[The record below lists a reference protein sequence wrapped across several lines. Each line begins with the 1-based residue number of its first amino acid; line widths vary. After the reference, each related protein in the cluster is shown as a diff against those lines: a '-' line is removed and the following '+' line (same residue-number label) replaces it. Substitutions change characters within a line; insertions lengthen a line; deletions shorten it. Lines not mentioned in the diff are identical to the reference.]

1 MLKQAA
7 LGASGPG
14 RPFGTGEDPMQF
26 AMYLVD
32 NGVISCEEF
41 FEALKLQM
49 STRPQLGALAIE
61 TRRLS
66 FRQVF
71 AILRAQCDEPNTMFG
86 ELAVRLGYLSDEDV
100 NSLLAEQAGR
110 AMPLLEVLVENGFLS
125 PEAAERHY
133 ADYRQCMRAAN
144 EEVAPVGAR

>member
-1 MLKQAA
+1 
-7 LGASGPG
+7 
-14 RPFGTGEDPMQF
+14 MQF

-49 STRPQLGALAIE
+49 STRLQLGALAIE
-61 TRRLS
+61 IRRLT

-86 ELAVRLGYLSDEDV
+86 ELAVRLGHLTDEDV
-100 NSLLAEQAGR
+100 TKLLAEQASR
-110 AMPLLEVLVENGFLS
+110 AMPLLEVLVDNGFLS
-125 PEAAERHY
+125 AEAAELHY
-133 ADYRQCMRAAN
+133 AEYRRCMQAAN
-144 EEVAPVGAR
+144 AELATASV

>member
-1 MLKQAA
+1 
-7 LGASGPG
+7 
-14 RPFGTGEDPMQF
+14 MQF

-71 AILRAQCDEPNTMFG
+71 AILRAQCDEPNTLFG
-86 ELAVRLGYLSDEDV
+86 ELAVRMGHLTDDDV
-100 NSLLAEQAGR
+100 STLLAEQASR
-110 AMPLLEVLVENGFLS
+110 ATPLLEVLVDNGFLS
-125 PEAAERHY
+125 ADGAERHY
-133 ADYRQCMRAAN
+133 AEYRRCMQQATGQLATAG
-144 EEVAPVGAR
+144 V

>member
-1 MLKQAA
+1 
-7 LGASGPG
+7 
-14 RPFGTGEDPMQF
+14 MQF

-49 STRPQLGALAIE
+49 NTRPQLGALAIE
-61 TRRLS
+61 TRRLT

-86 ELAVRLGYLSDEDV
+86 ELAVRLRHLTDEDV
-100 NSLLAEQAGR
+100 TKLLAEQASR
-110 AMPLLEVLVENGFLS
+110 AMPLLEVLVENDFL
-125 PEAAERHY
+125 PADAAERHY
-133 ADYRQCMRAAN
+133 AEYRRCMQAAN
-144 EEVAPVGAR
+144 AELATASV

>member
-1 MLKQAA
+1 
-7 LGASGPG
+7 
-14 RPFGTGEDPMQF
+14 MQF

-49 STRPQLGALAIE
+49 NTRPQLGALAIE
-61 TRRLS
+61 TRRLT
-66 FRQVF
+66 FRHVF

-86 ELAVRLGYLSDEDV
+86 ELAVRLGYLSEQDV
-100 NSLLAEQAGR
+100 TKLLAEQASR

-125 PEAAERHY
+125 AEDAERHY
-133 ADYRQCMRAAN
+133 ADYRRCMQQAN
-144 EEVAPVGAR
+144 AELATASV